1 VRLDWIQLHRF
12 RSYPELHFVPDQ
24 GVNLLIGE
32 NGAGKTSL
40 LEAIGYLSSLASFR
54 NVPDAEL
61 IAEGDDVAV
70 VRGSI
75 GREESPSLV
84 EVEIRRR
91 GGRRALLDRT
101 RLQRSADLLGA
112 VRVVTFLP
120 DDLDLVKRGPQYRR
134 DLLDATAVQLWPG
147 SHADQAEFERALR
160 QRNAFLRA
168 GIRDETTL
176 AVWDERL
183 AIAGGRVMVRRAQC
197 ARALSERLGE
207 AYRAVAGSGPE
218 IGLVYRSAWGADLD
232 PSVAAGEW
240 TAVLVDQLRSR
251 HREDLERRQTTTGP
265 QRDEPV
271 LLLDGHDVRFRGSQ
285 GEQRTLAL
293 AVRLATHTAV
303 QEVVGVT
310 PLLLLDDVFSE
321 LDDKRSR
328 ALADALPPSQT
339 FISSARPEDVPVRGR
354 TWSVSRGSVR

>member
-1 VRLDWIQLHRF
+1 MRLDWIQLHRF
-12 RSYPELHFVPDQ
+12 RCYSELRFVPDP

-40 LEAIGYLSSLASFR
+40 LEGIGYLSSLSSFR

-61 IAEGDDVAV
+61 VAEGEEVAA

-101 RLQRSADLLGA
+101 RLQRSSDLLGV

-120 DDLDLVKRGPQYRR
+120 DDLDLVKRGPGYRR
-134 DLLDATAVQLWPG
+134 DLLDSTAVQLWPG

-168 GIRDETTL
+168 GVPDETTL

-183 AIAGGRVMVRRAQC
+183 ALAGGRVMARRAQC
-197 ARALSERLGE
+197 ARALSERLGG
-207 AYRAVAGSGPE
+207 AYRAVAGSGPDVA
-218 IGLVYRSAWGADLD
+218 LVYRSEWGADLD
-232 PSVAAGEW
+232 PSVGATEWAAM
-240 TAVLVDQLRSR
+240 LVERLRGR
-251 HREDLERRQTTTGP
+251 RREDFERRQTSTGP

-271 LLLDGHDVRFRGSQ
+271 FLLDGHDIRFRGSQ

-303 QEVVGVT
+303 EEVVGVT
-310 PLLLLDDVFSE
+310 PLLVLDDVFSE
-321 LDDKRSR
+321 LDEKRSR
-328 ALADALPPSQT
+328 ALADALPTAQT

-354 TWSVSRGSVR
+354 VWSVTRGAVR

>member
-1 VRLDWIQLHRF
+1 VRLDWIQLHHF
-12 RSYPELHFVPDQ
+12 RSYPELHFVPDP

-40 LEAIGYLSSLASFR
+40 LEGIGYLSSLASFR
-54 NVPDAEL
+54 SVPDAEL
-61 IAEGDDVAV
+61 IAEGEDTAV

-101 RLQRSADLLGA
+101 RLQRSADLLGV

-120 DDLDLVKRGPQYRR
+120 DDLDLVKRGPGYRR
-134 DLLDATAVQLWPG
+134 GLLDATAVQLWPG

-160 QRNAFLRA
+160 QRNAFLRG
-168 GIRDETTL
+168 GIPDETTL

-183 AIAGGRVMVRRAQC
+183 AIAGGRVMARRAQC
-197 ARALSERLGE
+197 ARALSERLGA
-207 AYRAVAGSGPE
+207 AYRAVAGSGPVV
-218 IGLVYRSAWGADLD
+218 GLVYRSEWGADLD

-240 TAVLVDQLRSR
+240 AAVLVDQLRRR
-251 HREDLERRQTTTGP
+251 HREDLDRRQTTTGP

-271 LLLDGHDVRFRGSQ
+271 FLLDGQDIRFRGSQ

-293 AVRLATHTAV
+293 AVRLATHTAL

-321 LDDKRSR
+321 LDEKRSR

-354 TWSVSRGSVR
+354 TWSVSRGSVL